1 MKKSLKLELTDSS
14 LVLLKDTP
22 LIYYP
27 QKDFSTLF
35 NSFCSSF
42 VNMKI
47 EGKNIETLQIYDYIE
62 TFKSERFYM
71 QFTFERLCK
80 TNEGYL
86 LLNLTDFNDTNKILD
101 KLNVEGKDYFITG
114 GTYITPW
121 ASSLL
126 RRGAASG
133 IILDTTWNLLQH

>member
-1 MKKSLKLELTDSS
+1 MTKKKKYFLFDIKKDIKIRASKAVFDKWEDENYKEKWVKKSLKLELTDSS

-47 EGKNIETLQIYDYIE
+47 EEKNIETLQIYDYIE

-86 LLNLTDFNDTNKILD
+86 LLNLTQIKF
-101 KLNVEGKDYFITG
+101 
-114 GTYITPW
+114 
-121 ASSLL
+121 
-126 RRGAASG
+126 
-133 IILDTTWNLLQH
+133 